1 MANQR
6 DADKFPG
13 RVWAP
18 RGLWQKAG
26 EVATAQGTDRTAEII
41 RFLRWYVGEKDAE
54 LPTPASRPESDEPS
68 GSS

>member
-18 RGLWQKAG
+18 RGLWLQAG
-26 EVATAQGTDRTAEII
+26 GVATAQGTDRTAEII
-41 RFLRWYVGEKDAE
+41 KFLRWYVGEDGAE
-54 LPTPASRPESDEPS
+54 PPTRPEPGAPPS
-68 GSS
+68 SS